1 MKRVIVP
8 EIQTERLLL
17 RRLALGDAVAMYSY
31 RSDPAIM
38 RYQTWH
44 PISER
49 EVRAF
54 IKKNKGLKF
63 DSAGTWF
70 QLGIY
75 LKPTQELIGDI
86 GIHFLP
92 SEKQQVEIGFTL
104 SSKYQHKGHAS
115 EAVRHVLN
123 YLFADLHKHRVIAS
137 VDPGNDASIK
147 LLETIGMHKEA
158 HFRKSIW
165 TGKEWADDII
175 YALLDSDWK

>member
-1 MKRVIVP
+1 MKKDTVP

-17 RRLALGDAVAMYSY
+17 RELALDDATAMYSY
-31 RSDPAIM
+31 RSDPSAM

-44 PISER
+44 PTSER
-49 EVRAF
+49 EVLAF
-54 IKKNKGLKF
+54 IKKNKGIKF

-75 LKPTQELIGDI
+75 LKPTKELIGDI
-86 GIHFLP
+86 GLHFLP
-92 SEKQQVEIGFTL
+92 SENQQVEIGFTL
-104 SSKYQHKGHAS
+104 SSKHQHKGYAA
-115 EAVRHVLN
+115 EAVRQVLH

-137 VDPGNDASIK
+137 VDPGNDACIK
-147 LLETIGMHKEA
+147 LLETMGMHKEA

-175 YALLDSDWK
+175 YALLYLDWK